1 MAAEPSSPPP
11 PSRPVV
17 PQPGTAR
24 PPAAPLAPAPAAP
37 AATEEERVARLRV
50 ETEKLASSVANL
62 CSRTL
67 GGPSPLE
74 VKWKEVQEMVEQ
86 VGGRRSVSV
95 ARCYPALNRVPDV
108 LPYDQTRV
116 ELQGGKDDY
125 INASRV
131 AGPSESVVGAVVT
144 QAPSRRALAD
154 FWRLVWQEGCTLMV
168 CLVPDHDLGDAV
180 YLPAEREKVEVAHFT
195 VATFSSRQHAAYT
208 ERVVNI
214 TNSQTNV
221 TRTVVHL
228 QMVGWPGPDLPTS
241 PSCLLETAA
250 AVLAHRSRAAV
261 LVHCVDG
268 SSKSGTFLSV
278 LWLVAGMEGAS
289 GPCVPPAPWPPVA
302 QVVALV
308 MAQRKGII
316 RDKQFLR
323 LVYDSLLYFC
333 QDALM
338 KLGILNTGQA
348 GGRGHSRHP
357 SLDFVVPASL
367 PAPVEPPAVL
377 PPSTVATTVPPDVV
391 ASTPSL
397 PEAKVLQES
406 KEAAVAGVA
415 GVAAQEETSRPP
427 ASALPDDLT
436 KLADISLTESPRKQK
451 FSKEDFLNPSSRM
464 GSREQN
470 PADPLAMLDPLWTLK

>member
-24 PPAAPLAPAPAAP
+24 PQAAPLAPALAAP
-37 AATEEERVARLRV
+37 LATEEERVARLRV
-50 ETEKLASSVANL
+50 ETEKLASSVTNL

-74 VKWKEVQEMVEQ
+74 VKWKEVQERVEQ
-86 VGGRRSVSV
+86 VGGKRSVSV

-131 AGPSESVVGAVVT
+131 VGPGEGLLGAVVT
-144 QAPSRRALAD
+144 QAPARRGLSD
-154 FWRLVWQEGCTLMV
+154 FWRLVWQEGCTLMI
-168 CLVPDHDLGDAV
+168 CLVPDHDLGEAV
-180 YLPAEREKVEVAHFT
+180 YLPAERERVEVAHFT
-195 VATFSSRQHAAYT
+195 VATFSCRQHVAFT
-208 ERVVNI
+208 ERVVNV
-214 TNSQTNV
+214 TNSLAKV

-228 QMVGWPGPDLPTS
+228 QMRGWPGPDLPTS

-278 LWLVAGMEGAS
+278 LWLVAGMEGAT
-289 GPCVPPAPWPPVA
+289 GPCVPAAPWPPVVH
-302 QVVALV
+302 VVAHV
-308 MAQRKGII
+308 MAQRKGVI

-323 LVYDSLLYFC
+323 LVYDSLLYYC
-333 QDALM
+333 QDTLM

-348 GGRGHSRHP
+348 GSRSHSRHP
-357 SLDFVVPASL
+357 SLDFVVPAVL
-367 PAPVEPPAVL
+367 PAPVEAPAVL
-377 PPSTVATTVPPDVV
+377 PPSTEAVSPDVL
-391 ASTPSL
+391 ASVEAAPSL
-397 PEAKVLQES
+397 PV
-406 KEAAVAGVA
+406 AAVAP
-415 GVAAQEETSRPP
+415 QESEATRPP

-436 KLADISLTESPRKQK
+436 KLADISLNGSPRKQK
-451 FSKEDFLNPSSRM
+451 FTKEDFLNPSSKM
-464 GSREQN
+464 ASKEQDTT
-470 PADPLAMLDPLWTLK
+470 DPLAMLDPLWSLK